1 MKNLIRQNIYF
12 FLEFAFLVIAGSV
25 ILLSSSKEEVT
36 LWVNAR
42 YSSFS
47 DMFFLAVTQMGAA
60 WFCCAFALAILL
72 WKGWR
77 TALKGAL
84 CISGSILVTGFLKH
98 FIFPGKLRPTLHF
111 EGIAELRLLENVV
124 QLQTETFPSGHTTV
138 AFAMATFLAFIIAK
152 KKYQCFFPII
162 AALIGYS
169 RIYLSQHFITDV
181 YAGMIIGV
189 VVTTIIY
196 LSFQIFEKR
205 KAF

>member
-47 DMFFLAVTQMGAA
+47 DMFFLAVTQMGTA
-60 WFCCAFALAILL
+60 WFCCAFALAILI

-77 TALKGAL
+77 TALTGAL
-84 CISGSILVTGFLKH
+84 CILGSILVTGFLKH

-138 AFAMATFLAFIIAK
+138 AFAMATFLAFIISK
-152 KKYQCFFPII
+152 KKYQCLFPII
-162 AALIGYS
+162 AVLVGYS

-189 VVTTIIY
+189 VVTTMIY
-196 LSFQIFEKR
+196 WAAQKLEKG